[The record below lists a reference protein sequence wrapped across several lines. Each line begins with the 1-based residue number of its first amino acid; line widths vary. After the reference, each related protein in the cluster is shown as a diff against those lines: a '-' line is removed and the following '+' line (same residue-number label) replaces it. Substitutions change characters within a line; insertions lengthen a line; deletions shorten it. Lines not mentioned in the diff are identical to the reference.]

1 MSKKKSVFVTAIV
14 AVMLGII
21 VFAAYKLLFPAF
33 VVIVG
38 ALAGVGFGAG
48 ATAFCRWLETE
59 REPELPKLTPV
70 VVGDPVNLERE
81 PVLGPDF
88 AATYD
93 EIKRELEEEH

>member
-21 VFAAYKLLFPAF
+21 TFAAYKLLFPAF

-38 ALAGVGFGAG
+38 ALSGLGFIAG
-48 ATAFCRWLETE
+48 ARVFCRWLETE

-70 VVGDPVNLERE
+70 VTGE
-81 PVLGPDF
+81 PVEEPDVE
-88 AATYD
+88 A
-93 EIKRELEEEH
+93 ILREMRAEA

>member
-1 MSKKKSVFVTAIV
+1 MSKQKSVFVTAIV

-38 ALAGVGFGAG
+38 ALSGVGFIAG
-48 ATAFCRWLETE
+48 ATAFCRWLEAE

-70 VVGDPVNLERE
+70 VVRE
-81 PVLGPDF
+81 PVESFD
-88 AATYD
+88 Y
-93 EIKRELEEEH
+93 ESIREEVRKEDG

>member
-1 MSKKKSVFVTAIV
+1 MCKLKSVFVTAIV

-38 ALAGVGFGAG
+38 GLSGVGYICG
-48 ATAFCRWLETE
+48 ATAFCRWLEAE

-81 PVLGPDF
+81 PDLGSDF

-93 EIKRELEEEH
+93 EIKREVEAGL

>member
-1 MSKKKSVFVTAIV
+1 MSKQKSVFVTAIV

-38 ALAGVGFGAG
+38 ALSGVGFIAG
-48 ATAFCRWLETE
+48 ATAFCRWLEAE

-70 VVGDPVNLERE
+70 VVE
-81 PVLGPDF
+81 PVESFD
-88 AATYD
+88 Y
-93 EIKRELEEEH
+93 ESIREEVRAEDG